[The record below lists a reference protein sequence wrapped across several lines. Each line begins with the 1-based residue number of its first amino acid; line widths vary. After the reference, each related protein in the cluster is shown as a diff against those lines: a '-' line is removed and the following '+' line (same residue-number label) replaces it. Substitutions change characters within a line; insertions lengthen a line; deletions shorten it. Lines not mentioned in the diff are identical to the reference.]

1 MIFTENFLP
10 FRETLRGSFQGA
22 SRVGVNWGYES
33 TGAGDAWYPGDLP
46 RPWLPALHTWTR

>member
-1 MIFTENFLP
+1 MIFTEHFTP
-10 FRETLRGSFQGA
+10 FPETLHGSFKGA